1 MTVTENETEIN
12 ALKER
17 LHRVEKIL
25 DLLHPIWRYEEIE
38 HIKQLELE
46 E

>member
-1 MTVTENETEIN
+1 MTVAENQNEIN
-12 ALKER
+12 ELKNR